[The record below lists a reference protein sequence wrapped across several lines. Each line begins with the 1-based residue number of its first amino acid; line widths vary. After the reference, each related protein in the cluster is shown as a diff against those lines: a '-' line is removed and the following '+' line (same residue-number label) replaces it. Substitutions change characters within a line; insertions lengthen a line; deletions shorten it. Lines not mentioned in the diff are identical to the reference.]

1 MAAYEQSTPAR
12 QDGPK
17 VSVIIPTYNR
27 ARFIGAAVESVLA
40 QTFTDFEVVLVD
52 DGSTDETPEV
62 VGRYLDDPRVLYIM
76 QNNRGRSQARNR
88 ALAVARGAY
97 IAFLDSDDS
106 YLPEKLAK
114 QVAYLD
120 SKPDVDM
127 IYTSA
132 TCVDEAGKPLTVQA
146 YNAREEGDIYNL
158 IAFFQPLT
166 ITLPTVMVRRAVM
179 DRVGGFDVS
188 MERFE
193 DTDLWRRIAKSHRVG
208 AMPEVT
214 CLLTTHDDNSL
225 ASQNPGKILRAID
238 YYITKVFRDDAD
250 RGMPSLRQGASR
262 LCEYYGRALL
272 LAEDHRGKGLS
283 LLARAI
289 SYAPGRSPGIAL
301 RAIRTLG
308 GAILRA
314 RTGSKGLKQ

>member
-1 MAAYEQSTPAR
+1 MAAYEQSIPALEG
-12 QDGPK
+12 GPK

-27 ARFIGAAVESVLA
+27 ARFIGAALESVLA
-40 QTFTDFEVVLVD
+40 QTFTDFELVLVD

-62 VGRYLDDPRVLYIM
+62 VARYLDDPRVLYIK

-120 SKPDVDM
+120 SKSDVDM

-132 TCVDEAGKPLTVQA
+132 TCVDEAGKPLAVQA

-179 DRVGGFDVS
+179 DRVGGFDIN

-272 LAEDHRGKGLS
+272 LAADHRGKGLS
-283 LLARAI
+283 LLTRAI

-301 RAIRTLG
+301 RAIRTLV
-308 GAILRA
+308 GAVLRG
-314 RTGSKGLKQ
+314 RIGSKGLEQ

>member
-1 MAAYEQSTPAR
+1 MAVHEQSTPALESS
-12 QDGPK
+12 PK

-40 QTFTDFEVVLVD
+40 QTFTDFELILVD
-52 DGSTDETPEV
+52 DGSTDETSEIV
-62 VGRYLDDPRVLYIM
+62 HRYLDDPRILYIQ
-76 QNNRGRSQARNR
+76 QNNRGRSHARNR

-106 YLPEKLAK
+106 YLAEKLAN

-120 SKPDVDM
+120 GWPDVDM

-132 TCVDEAGKPLTVQA
+132 TCVDEAGKPLAVQA
-146 YNAREEGDIYNL
+146 YNAREEGDIYDL

-166 ITLPTVMVRRAVM
+166 ITLPTVMVRRTVM
-179 DRVGGFDVS
+179 DRVGGFDVN

-214 CLLTTHDDNSL
+214 CLLTTHEDNSL
-225 ASQNPGKILRAID
+225 ANQNPGKIIRAID

-272 LAEDHRGKGLS
+272 LASDHRGKGLS
-283 LLARAI
+283 LLTQAI
-289 SYAPGRSPGIAL
+289 AHAPSRSPGIML

-308 GAILRA
+308 GAVLRGRA
-314 RTGSKGLKQ
+314 GSKSLEQ